1 MRNLNVIN
9 MYRIC
14 LYMKFMPNIVV
25 KLFFFKF
32 ERKLRSRAGKATST
46 ATTEPNGTEN
56 KNILQSFYLHL
67 STYLRNNVTLCVS
80 IRILSSL
87 PAGVH
92 THTYIH
98 HTNIEILS
106 IRGY

>member
-1 MRNLNVIN
+1 MFIHGI
-9 MYRIC
+9 YAEYC
-14 LYMKFMPNIVV
+14 SEIV
-25 KLFFFKF
+25 FFFKF
-32 ERKLRSRAGKATST
+32 ERKLRSRAGKPTST

-87 PAGVH
+87 PAGVQHSH
-92 THTYIH
+92 THIH